1 MFSSNFNILH
11 EIYLDLPLKY
21 RIVING
27 LFEESTMEQGPPR
40 EKVMSA
46 DALKVRGP
54 EIYFDSDE
62 QRSLIEEA
70 AKSRGLTMTAFIRSS
85 ALKEAN
91 DILKQSQ
98 LLLVSD
104 RDWDI
109 LTQLIET
116 PPKPNEAL
124 KKLLKP

>member
-1 MFSSNFNILH
+1 MGLTEGSTVEQGQQTEKIMSSN
-11 EIYLDLPLKY
+11 
-21 RIVING
+21 
-27 LFEESTMEQGPPR
+27 
-40 EKVMSA
+40 
-46 DALKVRGP
+46 ALKVRGP

-62 QRSLIEEA
+62 QRILIEEA

-104 RDWDI
+104 RDWNI
-109 LTQLIET
+109 LTQLIDT

-124 KKLLKP
+124 KKLLKKS